1 MPRPRKSTYGDEKPP
16 YSYVALC
23 AMAIHSSAN
32 KMMTL
37 SQIYKFITDN
47 FPFYQ
52 KNSTKWQ
59 NSLRHNLSFNDC
71 FIKVLR
77 GTEHGGKGSYW
88 TLHPDCAEMFQD
100 GSFLRRKRRFLAKKN
115 SKIDDSDVSIK
126 KETICEFAN
135 DHSLI
140 KEGKV
145 DPFEISTKSL
155 QSGMRLCQLPETAA
169 LKANMKSSKSKSF
182 TIESI
187 LKRDD
192 SRDEMRRI
200 DLNQDRHRTHKSLP
214 AHPLPTYYSFHP
226 YSRYCAPSAAP
237 QRPRHLTHCHCF
249 KCTRTAF
256 RPLHCCCQH

>member
-23 AMAIHSSAN
+23 AMAIHSSSN

-71 FIKVLR
+71 FIKVTR

-115 SKIDDSDVSIK
+115 GKSTDMAVDMKT
-126 KETICEFAN
+126 EAICEFKN
-135 DHSLI
+135 ERMLR
-140 KEGKV
+140 KEATVKPFAITEKGLQNGGKI
-145 DPFEISTKSL
+145 F
-155 QSGMRLCQLPETAA
+155 Q
-169 LKANMKSSKSKSF
+169 LKAEASSLGSTDVSKSKSF

-192 SRDEMRRI
+192 SRGDNKVA
-200 DLNQDRHRTHKSLP
+200 DLNQDRFRSHNSVP

-226 YSRYCAPSAAP
+226 YSRYCLPSTP
-237 QRPRHLTHCHCF
+237 NWPRHLSDCNCI
-249 KCTRTAF
+249 KCSRTAF
-256 RPLHCCCQH
+256 RPLHCCCQY